1 MSCHGAGNRLHLT
14 LLLSALLLMR
24 GKEKKTCAA
33 VRDAIS
39 DFVNIHFVVTEECG
53 HLKYT
58 LSDGKA
64 TKAAAACSG
73 SLWPTS
79 FSPGE
84 PHSAAGGKWALS
96 QVLTEFARGLC
107 EAGKKK
113 SFRKL
118 NISSSRL
125 MKRRVDGEP
134 PKNWHESIVLNFWCA
149 IFGRNGQNKRKEETK
164 GAIKICLWRMMK
176 AAWNHNSPRMT
187 PKPPLCNDLT
197 GGSSFKRV

>member
-1 MSCHGAGNRLHLT
+1 MTQFR
-14 LLLSALLLMR
+14 
-24 GKEKKTCAA
+24 
-33 VRDAIS
+33 I
-39 DFVNIHFVVTEECG
+39 FVNIHFVVTEECG

-79 FSPGE
+79 FSPGQ
-84 PHSAAGGKWALS
+84 PHSAAGGKRALL

-113 SFRKL
+113 KASE
-118 NISSSRL
+118 SSTSAAHDSWKGEL
-125 MKRRVDGEP
+125 MVSP

-149 IFGRNGQNKRKEETK
+149 ISGRNGQNKRKEETK

-176 AAWNHNSPRMT
+176 APWNHNSPRMT